1 MPERGR
7 GKEPDGQAAGRPTR
21 RPGRQAAGKERA
33 AAEGAPAAGREKAGP
48 VFPIVGVGA
57 SAGGLA
63 AIEEF
68 FAALPDESG
77 GGLAIVLVQHLDPD
91 HESLLL
97 DLVKRYTKMKVSWAE
112 DGDKVMPGRVYVMP
126 RNRDISLLGGRLV
139 LMEPDA
145 PRGLRLPIDHF
156 FRSLAEDQRERAICV
171 VLSGTGG
178 DGAIGLRTVK
188 GEGGLVIAQ
197 TPETAAYDGMPRS
210 AIATGL
216 VDYVLAPREIP
227 EQLLGYIERAALRG
241 ERPAPA
247 RAAPS
252 SDLLP
257 QVLVLLR
264 DRTGHDFSHYKASTV
279 RRRVERRMAV
289 TKVSAMAD
297 FVALLQRDS
306 VEVETLFRELLIG
319 VTTFFR
325 DPDAFETLSLQ
336 VIAGLVARADSTTG
350 VRVWVPGCSTGEEA
364 YSIAILL
371 HEQAQLVKRNVPFQV
386 FATDID
392 AEAIERARAG
402 VYPETISADVSPERL
417 ARFFIE
423 DGSSYRVAKAVRD
436 SLVFAKQ
443 DLIKDPPFSRIDLI
457 SCRNLLIYMDGDL
470 QHRLMPLFHYAL
482 KQDGHLFLG
491 TSETIGD
498 ATGLFSVVDKKWKIF
513 RRRGTVTPRQL
524 AQISTM
530 PLFETLRTEQP
541 PGTPAVAARV
551 RVRDLAEHAL
561 LEHHSPS
568 CVVINADAEILFI
581 HGRTGRYLEPAS
593 GEPSGSLFKMARE
606 GLRLE
611 LTAGVRKC
619 LATQAPVRY
628 ERLHV
633 RANGDSSIVNLTI
646 EPLESPEPIKG
657 VLMVLFEEVE
667 EEPPAGVA
675 VEAGDVDREQRI
687 ADLDRELAAKE
698 EYLRTTIEEL
708 ETTNEELKSTNE
720 ELQSSNEELQ
730 STNEELETSKE
741 ELQSV
746 NEELVTVNSEL
757 QQKIEELSQANN
769 DMNNLLAGT
778 GIGTLF
784 VDRTMRIQRFTPA
797 TTQIIHLIQT
807 DVGRPVGDIVSRL
820 TGDVDLVSA
829 VRSVLDTLTTI
840 ETEVETEDDRTFLM
854 RVQPY
859 RTLDN
864 VIEGAVLTFVDVSA
878 QRRLKQRLE
887 ELVVAE
893 SEARDLAESVVDT
906 MLEPIL
912 VLDGELRVVTASRAF
927 LEAFDLVSDDVAG
940 KQLDEVDD
948 GAWADPEFVRLLE
961 RVLPDRRR
969 LTSQS
974 VELGGT
980 HPAGRTVVVD
990 AVEALR
996 DAERRRLIV
1005 LTVTDAGETGS

>member
-1 MPERGR
+1 
-7 GKEPDGQAAGRPTR
+7 
-21 RPGRQAAGKERA
+21 
-33 AAEGAPAAGREKAGP
+33 
-48 VFPIVGVGA
+48 
-57 SAGGLA
+57 
-63 AIEEF
+63 
-68 FAALPDESG
+68 
-77 GGLAIVLVQHLDPD
+77 
-91 HESLLL
+91 
-97 DLVKRYTKMKVSWAE
+97 
-112 DGDKVMPGRVYVMP
+112 MP
-126 RNRDISLLGGRLV
+126 RNRDIGILDGTLV

-156 FRSLAEDQRERAICV
+156 FRSLADDQHERAICV

-178 DGAIGLRTVK
+178 DGAIGLRAIK

-227 EQLLGYIERAALRG
+227 EQVLGYIERAALRG
-241 ERPAPA
+241 DRPVPAPRPPVA
-247 RAAPS
+247 
-252 SDLLP
+252 DLMP
-257 QVLVLLR
+257 QVLILLR
-264 DRTGHDFSHYKASTV
+264 DHTGHDFSHYKSSTV
-279 RRRVERRMAV
+279 RRRIERRMAV
-289 TKVSAMAD
+289 SKVATMAD
-297 FVALLQRDS
+297 FVALLKRDS

-325 DPDAFETLSLQ
+325 DPDAFEVLSQQ
-336 VIAGLVARADSTTG
+336 VLAELVTRADPATG

-364 YSIAILL
+364 YSIAVLL
-371 HEQAQLVKRNVPFQV
+371 NEQAQAIKRNVPFQV

-417 ARFFIE
+417 ARFFVE
-423 DGSSYRVAKAVRD
+423 EGSSYRVAKSVRD

-443 DLIKDPPFSRIDLI
+443 DLIKDPPFSHIDLI

-498 ATGLFSVVDKKWKIF
+498 AAGLFSVVDKKWKIF
-513 RRRGTVTPRQL
+513 RRRGGVTPRQL

-530 PLFETLRTEQP
+530 PLFETLRTEPP
-541 PGTPAVAARV
+541 PGAPPVTPRL

-561 LEHHSPS
+561 LERHVPA

-581 HGRTGRYLEPAS
+581 HGRTGRYLEPAT
-593 GEPSGSLFKMARE
+593 GEPSGNLFKMARE

-611 LTAGVRKC
+611 LTSGVRKC

-633 RANGDSSIVNLTI
+633 RSNGDVSVVDLTI
-646 EPLESPEPIKG
+646 EPLDSPEPVKG

-667 EEPPAGVA
+667 EAEPPTGGA
-675 VEAGDVDREQRI
+675 VQASDADREQRI

-746 NEELVTVNSEL
+746 NEELVTVNGEL

-784 VDRTMRIQRFTPA
+784 VDRSLRIQRFTPA
-797 TTQIIHLIQT
+797 ATQIIHLIQT
-807 DVGRPVGDIVSRL
+807 DVGRPIGDIVSRL
-820 TGDVDLVSA
+820 TGEVDLVAA
-829 VRSVLDTLTTI
+829 VSSVLDTLTTF
-840 ETEVETEDDRTFLM
+840 ETEVDTEDDRTFLM

-878 QRRLKQRLE
+878 QRHLKQRLD

-893 SEARDLAESVVDT
+893 SEARALAESVVET
-906 MLEPIL
+906 VLQPIL
-912 VLDGELRVVTASRAF
+912 VLDEELRVVTASRTF
-927 LEAFDLVSDDVAG
+927 LDAFDLVSDDVNGRRLAEIDG
-940 KQLDEVDD
+940 
-948 GAWADPEFVRLLE
+948 GAWADAGLLRLLA

-969 LTSQS
+969 MAVQTVALAG
-974 VELGGT
+974 ERL
-980 HPAGRTVVVD
+980 AGRTVVVD
-990 AVEALR
+990 AVEALHG
-996 DAERRRLIV
+996 ASERRLIV
-1005 LTVTDAGETGS
+1005 LTVRDTDAGGG